1 MKANPL
7 VIVDGVRTPFCR
19 AGTDLALLGADE
31 LGRVAVNALL
41 TRTGLDPALVDEVI
55 FGCVAQPA
63 EAVNIARVIA
73 LRAGIPQAVPAVT
86 VSRNCASGCE
96 ALTQA
101 QERIQAGRG
110 SIFIVGG
117 AESMSNIPL
126 QFKPAAAEKF
136 TRVARAK
143 SLRQKMR
150 ALAALRPGDF
160 RPRVGLLLGL
170 TDPVSGLNMGETA
183 ELLAREFDIPRA
195 EQDEFALR
203 SHQRAIA
210 ARDKLAGE
218 TCPVFSISHWPPVNG
233 HDRPTVVQDN
243 GPRENQSFEAL
254 ARLKPVFDART
265 GDVTAGN
272 SSQITDGAVALLV
285 MSEERAAELGF
296 EPLGV
301 LAGYAYTGCD
311 PARMG
316 LGPLFA
322 IARAEVQTGL
332 TLADADLIELN
343 EAFAAQSLAVLKGA
357 ASEPFARKVL
367 HRDRPLGEFPAE
379 KLNVN
384 GGAIALGHPVGAT
397 GARLVLTA
405 LKELQRRRARRAL
418 VTLCVGGGQGA
429 ALWLERTRADEKHD
443 RN

>member
-1 MKANPL
+1 MKNHRL
-7 VIVDGVRTPFCR
+7 VIVDGVRTPFSR
-19 AGTDLALLGADE
+19 AGTELASLAADE

-101 QERIQAGRG
+101 QERIEAGRG

-117 AESMSNIPL
+117 VESMSNIPL
-126 QFKPAAAEKF
+126 YFKRAAAEKF
-136 TRVARAK
+136 ARVARAR
-143 SLRQKMR
+143 SFRQKVR
-150 ALAALRPGDF
+150 ALAAFRRGDF
-160 RPRVGLLLGL
+160 QPRIGLLLGL
-170 TDPVSGLNMGETA
+170 TDPVCGLNMGETA
-183 ELLAREFDIPRA
+183 ELLARESDIPRD

-203 SHQRAIA
+203 SHQRAVA
-210 ARDKLAGE
+210 ARDKLAE
-218 TCPVFSISHWPPVNG
+218 EICPVFPRFDLQPVNG
-233 HDRPTVVQDN
+233 HPRSAVVQDN
-243 GPRENQSFEAL
+243 GPREQQSLKAL
-254 ARLKPVFDART
+254 TRLKPVFDGKT

-272 SSQITDGAVALLV
+272 SSQVTDGAVALLV
-285 MSEERAAELGF
+285 MTEERAAGLNF
-296 EPLGV
+296 KPLGV
-301 LAGYAYTGCD
+301 LAGYAYAGCD

-322 IARAEVQTGL
+322 IAQAEAKTGL
-332 TLADADLIELN
+332 TVADADLIELN
-343 EAFAAQSLAVLKGA
+343 EAFAAQSLAVLKCA
-357 ASEPFARKVL
+357 ASEPFARDVL
-367 HRDRPLGEFPAE
+367 RRDRPLGEFPADR
-379 KLNVN
+379 LNVN

-405 LKELQRRRARRAL
+405 LKELQRRQAKRAL
-418 VTLCVGGGQGA
+418 ITLCVGGGQGA
-429 ALWLERTRADEKHD
+429 ALWLERI
-443 RN
+443 